1 MAEQGSNELI
11 SVLAPRSP
19 QRVSDR
25 HMLFESFSRN
35 VSLCVARTT
44 SLKLCASRPCFGH
57 PARQGSGGRTAPPC
71 VDAVAREQAEPPQ
84 GAGNVGTTRR
94 LFPEMG
100 HTMPDTNAISLLIF
114 PNIPEVFRSI
124 PTQQWWKDARAGGT
138 DTEISLYYSGSLV
151 IRDSIARTMQGAN
164 NLPTLAF

>member
-1 MAEQGSNELI
+1 
-11 SVLAPRSP
+11 
-19 QRVSDR
+19 
-25 HMLFESFSRN
+25 
-35 VSLCVARTT
+35 
-44 SLKLCASRPCFGH
+44 
-57 PARQGSGGRTAPPC
+57 